1 VRRLACVVAFVLNG
15 QQHNN
20 NNNNSIR
27 FVALV
32 DIPAGRELSLSYID
46 GSKPTEQRRLALSS
60 IYFFHCMCARCET
73 SSSTSG
79 GKGKGGKTNNNNNK
93 KKKRHKDDY
102 VQRFVCGSCTKNNGR
117 GVMYPVSPT
126 HNRCNLCHRTAAVVV
141 AHQRGPKTVA
151 RPATTQQQ

>member
-1 VRRLACVVAFVLNG
+1 MDNG
-15 QQHNN
+15 
-20 NNNNSIR
+20 NSIR

-60 IYFFHCMCARCET
+60 IYFFHCMCTRCET
-73 SSSTSG
+73 SGTSGTSG
-79 GKGKGGKTNNNNNK
+79 GKGGKGCKTNK
-93 KKKRHKDDY
+93 KKRGKDDY

-126 HNRCNLCHRTAAVVV
+126 HNRCNLCHRTAAAVV
-141 AHQRGPKTVA
+141 AHQRGPNKTVA
-151 RPATTQQQ
+151 RPATTPPQ